1 MLYSYLC
8 MCGFLGGISLTAAEK
23 NNINSLRVVTAGN
36 SDDNSVSLAKLLD
49 MIGSIAGGMH
59 FGALCFDTELRVCLA
74 IPVELGSF
82 SLSPSLAGSTLT
94 ELEGCG
100 LPEDFGEN
108 VTACKDSLAVRRAEF
123 SCGVGYYV
131 ETVFCPCTASNGAF
145 AGIIVIFKD
154 ISAVKELE
162 GRITLEKERYNQLV
176 DVIDCALWE
185 YDIATGKMV
194 QTKKLS
200 GRYSDENL
208 VIPDYYNTVRS
219 WGLVHP
225 DDMPVFEELC
235 SALDS
240 GKKTIDYTLR
250 AYGDNDEYIYM
261 RFCGTCV
268 CDRTGKPYRIVGKT
282 LNVDAEKRE
291 YNRLLSK
298 SEHDQLTGLVN
309 KSATREKIEKCFER
323 TELLNSNEKHLLL
336 IVDIDNFKQAND
348 RWGHLYGDYVLEQF
362 ARRLQQ
368 LFLSSDVVGR
378 IGGDEFI
385 VLRKGLKLYD
395 IKEEIASTITA
406 MTKECSLNLK
416 HGHQLTC
423 SVGAAVYPDDGEN
436 FEALF
441 KNADLALYTA
451 KKSGKDKFVIY
462 SHSITELSSF
472 GETEI
477 KNFGETL
484 HPFESPTVA
493 KDAIDVERRLA
504 DFSLNLISETQ
515 NIDDAIS
522 QIFFEVG
529 KYYAL
534 GRIYIMELDVMTN
547 EVTVSHE
554 WCNDDVMS
562 IKEPLEGLSN
572 VVWDELVKRHNAGVI
587 FRCDDISTLKTSPEL
602 RKWYSVLG
610 TTSSMHYGLFDSGHL
625 AACLVF
631 NTYKDSRRWTQSEI
645 ATLTTIAK
653 ILSSNLLRNR
663 NKLELK
669 NEMFFAQSMINNQQL
684 SNYAVKPYTYEVLYA
699 SEYTEKLFP
708 FLKLGEVC
716 YKAIMQRDT
725 PCDFCPIKGLTDS
738 ITRYTTEFYSAEF
751 ESWFSTTATSVRS
764 PIGTQMYLLCW
775 SDVSGFIER
784 VKSKDTLTGLLTFE
798 RFEADCMQLLS
809 RGDKKYAVMYFDITK
824 FKYINDEWGYST
836 GNELLKFAARIM
848 NQTLSSDER
857 FCRISG
863 DNFLLLMEYE
873 TEDRYLRRVVSNFHT
888 QVEQFK
894 ERFPKLNPI
903 ISTGVYFMKPNEK
916 DLSIAIDRANAA
928 RKTVKSFHK
937 SALAVFDEHLNY
949 RMNREKEIENKMNDA
964 LGNGEFHI
972 FFQPKVS
979 LRTGKIIGAEA
990 LLRWILPDG
999 RTIMPIDFIPI
1010 FEKNGFITE
1019 LDFFVYDRVF
1029 ATIRRWLDSGIIPVT
1044 ISVNVSRAHVNET
1057 AFQDKL
1063 SELLDMYGIT
1073 TEYLELE
1080 LTESIFFDDLQ
1091 VLRKMISGLRDKGFK
1106 ISIDD
1111 FGSGYSS
1118 LNLLKTLPV
1127 DILKLD
1133 KDFFLQNTMD
1143 DRDKTVINSII
1154 QLAKGLG
1161 LSVISEGV
1169 ETEAQVE
1176 YLTGIGCDMAQ
1187 GYYYYKP
1194 MPLPD
1199 FERQLVKSQEAP
1211 ST

>member
-1 MLYSYLC
+1 M
-8 MCGFLGGISLTAAEK
+8 TAASKQNAAPDKRVFTDDDTNGGQFSAAEVLDLVG
-23 NNINSLRVVTAGN
+23 SLVR
-36 SDDNSVSLAKLLD
+36 
-49 MIGSIAGGMH
+49 GMN
-59 FGALCFDTELRVCLA
+59 FGAVCFDTNLKARLVLPMQLGRFRIPHSFVGKQLYELK
-74 IPVELGSF
+74 
-82 SLSPSLAGSTLT
+82 
-94 ELEGCG
+94 GCG
-100 LPEDFGEN
+100 FS
-108 VTACKDSLAVRRAEF
+108 KSYKSAVLECMQTNAVQRIEF
-123 SCGVGYYV
+123 SCG
-131 ETVFCPCTASNGAF
+131 ENNFLEAFLCPYISSDGTPSGV
-145 AGIIVIFKD
+145 ISIFKN
-154 ISAVKELE
+154 ISKIKELE
-162 GRITLEKERYNQLV
+162 NSLLIEKERYNLLV
-176 DVIDCALWE
+176 DISECALWE
-185 YDIATGKMV
+185 YDIATKDMI

-208 VIPDYYNTVRS
+208 NIPDYYNTVCS
-219 WGLVHP
+219 WNLIYP
-225 DDMPVFEELC
+225 DDMPIFAALC
-235 SALDS
+235 EALDR
-240 GKKTIDYTLR
+240 GEKNIDFTLR
-250 AYGDNDEYIYM
+250 ALGDNDDYIYI
-261 RFCGTCV
+261 RFCGICV
-268 CDRTGKPYRIVGKT
+268 YDRHGKPYRIVGRT

-291 YNRLLSK
+291 YNLLLSK

-309 KSATREKIEKCFER
+309 KATTRDKIEKCFER
-323 TELLNSNEKHLLL
+323 TEMLFSKEKHLLM

-348 RWGHLYGDYVLEQF
+348 RWGHLYGDYVLEEF
-362 ARRLQQ
+362 SRRLQQ

-385 VLRKGLKLYD
+385 VLRKGLKSFD
-395 IKEEIASTITA
+395 SKEEIASSINT
-406 MTKECSLNLK
+406 MTDECNMKLK
-416 HGHQLTC
+416 PGHVLTC
-423 SVGAAVYPDDGEN
+423 SVGVAVYPDDGDCYET
-436 FEALF
+436 LF
-441 KNADLALYTA
+441 KNADVALYTA
-451 KKSGKDKFVIY
+451 KSSGKNKFAIY
-462 SHSITELSSF
+462 NPGLTALHDF
-472 GETEI
+472 GETEL
-477 KNFGETL
+477 KNFDD
-484 HPFESPTVA
+484 HSMFESHPVA
-493 KDAIDVERRLA
+493 RDSIDVERRLA

-515 NIDDAIS
+515 NIDDAIA
-522 QIFFEVG
+522 QIFYEVG
-529 KYYAL
+529 KYYGL
-534 GRIYIMELDVMTN
+534 GRIYIIGLDVMTN
-547 EVTVSHE
+547 DVDVSHE
-554 WCNDDVMS
+554 WCNDGVLSMR
-562 IKEPLEGLSN
+562 EPLESLSDI
-572 VVWDELVKRHNAGVI
+572 VWNELVRRHNQGVI
-587 FRCDDISTLKTSPEL
+587 FRCDDVTTLNTSPEIS
-602 RKWYSVLG
+602 KWYSTLG
-610 TTSSMHYGLFDSGHL
+610 TTSAMHYGLFDSGHL
-625 AACLVF
+625 TACLVF
-631 NTYKDSRRWTQSEI
+631 NTYKDSRRWSQSEI

-653 ILSSNLLRNR
+653 ILSSHLLRNR

-669 NEMFFAQSMINNQQL
+669 NEVFFAQAMINNQQL

-708 FLKLGEVC
+708 YLKLGEVC

-738 ITRYTTEFYSAEF
+738 ITRYTTEFYSADF

-798 RFEADCMQLLS
+798 RFEADYMQLLS
-809 RGDKKYAVMYFDITK
+809 NADKKYAIMYFDITR

-836 GNELLKFAARIM
+836 GNELLKYCARIM

-873 TEDRYLRRVVSNFHT
+873 TEEKFLRRIVSNYHA
-888 QVEQFK
+888 QVEQTK
-894 ERFPKLNPI
+894 NRFPKINPI
-903 ISTGVYFMKPNEK
+903 ISTGIYFLKSSDK

-937 SALAVFDEHLNY
+937 SAVAVFDEHLNY

-979 LRTGKIIGAEA
+979 LKTGEIIGAEA

-999 RTIMPIDFIPI
+999 RTIMPMDFIPI

-1019 LDFFVYDRVF
+1019 LDFYVYDRVF
-1029 ATIRRWLDSGIIPVT
+1029 ATIRRWLDSGITPVT
-1044 ISVNVSRAHVNET
+1044 VSVNVSRAHVNESS
-1057 AFQDKL
+1057 FQDKL
-1063 SELLDMYGIT
+1063 LGLLEVYGIT

-1080 LTESIFFDDLQ
+1080 LTESIFFEDLQ
-1091 VLRKMISGLRDKGFK
+1091 VLRSMISGLREKGFK

-1133 KDFFLQNTMD
+1133 KDFFLQSTMD

-1154 QLAKGLG
+1154 RLAKGLG

-1169 ETEAQVE
+1169 ETAAQVE

-1199 FERQLVKSQEAP
+1199 FEKHLARSE
-1211 ST
+1211 